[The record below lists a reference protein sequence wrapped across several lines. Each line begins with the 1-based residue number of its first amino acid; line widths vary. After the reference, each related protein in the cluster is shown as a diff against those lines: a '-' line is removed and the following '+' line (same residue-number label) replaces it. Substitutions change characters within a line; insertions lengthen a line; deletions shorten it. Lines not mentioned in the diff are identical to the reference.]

1 MHSEGS
7 SHKEEDNDLFV
18 SQAQETTTTTT
29 ATTAAGT
36 VVSLWRYPVKSMLGE
51 ELNSSYVTERGL
63 VGDRSYAVLDKE
75 TGKVASAKNPRK
87 WGNLFDFRAAFIEDP
102 PQVAENIPPVRITF
116 PDGTHIYSD
125 QADDIDHALS
135 KVLGREVRLMR
146 ANLENPSYEE
156 YWPDIEGLAQR
167 EKVTDEAMPPQTFF
181 DIAVIHI
188 FTTST
193 IDRLREL
200 YPEGRFEVRRFR
212 PNIVIESSSSSSSG
226 EKKEKKKD
234 FIENLW
240 VGKKLMI
247 GEDIILRVIAPCT
260 RCVMITLPQADL
272 PNDLGILRTV
282 AQYNRVTAGV
292 YATVHKGGTI
302 RRGDQVLLEE

>member
-1 MHSEGS
+1 M
-7 SHKEEDNDLFV
+7 FV

-29 ATTAAGT
+29 TAGT
-36 VVSLWRYPVKSMLGE
+36 VVSVWRYPVKSMLGE

-63 VGDRSYAVLDKE
+63 VGDRAYALVDQE

-87 WGNLFDFRAAFIEDP
+87 WGKLFDFRAAFIET
-102 PQVAENIPPVRITF
+102 PQVVENIPRVRITF

-135 KVLGREVRLMR
+135 SVLGREVRLMR
-146 ANLENPSYEE
+146 ATNLEKPSYEE

-181 DIAVIHI
+181 DIAVIHL

-193 IDRLREL
+193 INRLREL

-212 PNIVIESSSSSSSG
+212 PNIIVESASY
-226 EKKEKKKD
+226 EEKKKD

-240 VGKKLMI
+240 VGKKLRI
-247 GEDIILRVIAPCT
+247 GEDIVLSVIGPCT
-260 RCVMITLPQADL
+260 RCVMITLPQGDL
-272 PNDLGILRTV
+272 PKDLGILRTV
-282 AQYNRVTAGV
+282 AQHNRVTAGV
-292 YATVHKGGTI
+292 YASVHRGGII
-302 RRGDQVLLEE
+302 RRGDQVRLEE

>member
-1 MHSEGS
+1 M
-7 SHKEEDNDLFV
+7 FV

-29 ATTAAGT
+29 TAGT

-51 ELNSSYVTERGL
+51 ELNSSYITERGL
-63 VGDRSYAVLDKE
+63 VGDRAYALVDQE

-87 WGNLFDFRAAFIEDP
+87 WGKLFDFRAAFIET
-102 PQVAENIPPVRITF
+102 PQVVENIPRVRITL

-135 KVLGREVRLMR
+135 SVLGREVRLMR
-146 ANLENPSYEE
+146 ATNLEKPSYEE

-167 EKVTDEAMPPQTFF
+167 EKVTDEHMPPQTFF

-193 IDRLREL
+193 INRLREL

-212 PNIVIESSSSSSSG
+212 PNIIVESAS
-226 EKKEKKKD
+226 EEKKKD

-240 VGKKLMI
+240 VGKKLRI
-247 GEDIILRVIAPCT
+247 GEDIVLSVIGPCT
-260 RCVMITLPQADL
+260 RCVMITLPQGDL
-272 PNDLGILRTV
+272 PKDLGILRTV

-292 YATVHKGGTI
+292 YASVHRGGTI
-302 RRGDQVLLEE
+302 RRGDQVRLEE